1 MDRAAP
7 PRARGLTR
15 RGTWLVLAALAAA
28 CTAVAEPPPAP
39 EGYSERWQRLVDG
52 WVWRPAPDEKAE
64 PLRGKDADDGI
75 VELAPGQWWFA
86 EARLFESFR
95 VVPAEGQQPAGSAL
109 EMYAVTRGS
118 LEVGPRPD
126 HVGMP
131 PPRASLLAE
140 RLPWRERSGEARAEL
155 APGQDADWVGVRC
168 IAKNV
173 ALYRFGLDG
182 YERVTDDESWE
193 RLERAVR
200 QAGSPGDA
208 WPAPT
213 DPQTL
218 PGRDVGRFLRDQRV
232 LLPWGPGSD
241 TAAERQLRGVAW
253 CASDLQSR
261 APVWRH
267 ARVHNC
273 DEADLPRYKDKLG
286 RPWLRAESREIEVDG
301 PCVLRVIARSAVLVK
316 AAEDLGSLDVT
327 VSVGEATWRLRGWPG
342 ADVEETSRIWDGD
355 DFLAGGKPPDR
366 WLVSSPREVRMNV
379 PPGSWK
385 VRVSSLRPVYTLV
398 QELEPIEQREH
409 RSPFRSLEEFSG
421 DDVRSRAAR
430 SVQLEL
436 KGDWRGALE
445 ALGKPE
451 ESRETGD
458 GSSEPEIDWA
468 TWRRLH
474 IALLV
479 GDVAAADS
487 AAPWL
492 ARRMPDLR
500 GDLAAEA
507 RLTLLR
513 YALDTRRDG
522 MAAQIAQWIFDDPPA
537 EPEDFVDALAAWCI
551 GRRPLER
558 MRAWPVSAEP
568 RVLRRFLRDVE
579 ARSIR
584 EVFGTWAELGTI
596 GSTVGGRRWI
606 LPIVAQAGERSL
618 RGDALSAWLNARSSS
633 GSGPWYVS
641 RAADFRGVATGEGF
655 LQVLPAAD
663 WLPPVTL
670 EVHRAAPGALS
681 FGRLRFRDAHNLGLL
696 ALADAHP
703 GEALAAHPVDSGDRV
718 FLWRGNNVVFGAA
731 SVDRRMDA
739 RFEDVPEAVKRTGD
753 VTERWGVLTDLFPLQ
768 GPPGSL
774 PSATFRGENYER
786 AGLLRYRF
794 AVAAR
799 GDRAIS
805 DMDVPFAMYVGP
817 DELPGRRLL
826 WISRAEGE
834 TGDRDTAPGPPVETF
849 APGPAVSGIVLI
861 SAGPA
866 LVRFEAPREW
876 QAYATVSEL
885 ATGATPAEL
894 LIRRAAGSDRLAPS
908 SGLWDPPEG
917 VTGDPQEARDTAAAT
932 LAIEQAPDDLAR
944 AAALE
949 ARARLMYRLGRSQ
962 SVPDLEAAEKLFP
975 ENSLDRDRVSLAL
988 AVVAFRSGDDLEL
1001 RARVEAIVRAGGRS
1015 RELFLLAAV
1024 ASLGTDDLPSARAW
1038 FRQAGL
1044 EPPDASTDLER
1055 LVAVAIDA
1063 PAPAGDP
1070 ADPLMAVM
1078 TDLLR
1083 LRRLDPETQVAPAL
1097 AGIAERCENEALRA
1111 ASRYL
1116 FGRGARFADWALQ
1129 ARLLQPYA
1137 GTADWPPPRGVLA
1150 PLERSRDLRNEEVLA
1165 SPPVVRLAGR
1175 YGAWEAAWMSE
1186 GAELSLALPGP
1197 EVYEFNWRSA
1207 HAVEGGIPRRD
1218 AAPARILVEGL
1229 PGIGTHDVLASEPA
1243 KNVSC
1248 ERLPW
1253 AAPGNVDSWRV
1264 IAPAGQSL
1272 VRVRLLAGAGF
1283 LSVRRLA
1290 GPVWMAWDARSGLKP
1305 PGVPFPPPPDFPAFA
1320 PDPKAAL
1327 IEDLRR
1333 RLDESRR
1340 AGAAPRLSRVE
1351 YIDSLTALGDDL
1363 LFAVLTRAPG
1373 AEPEWVVRALDLYI
1387 KAHADGL
1394 GNAHWQSHYDLS
1406 RILTRWTGV
1415 DLSADLPEFRR
1426 VRISQDLPDD
1436 PAIAVSNALFFPFP
1450 EETATVL
1457 FDSDDAVEWHHRAEA
1472 ELPLHVEIVAAS
1484 DVPGPVLFYELTRD
1498 GKPAVSGELAP
1509 GKRLTVAAGSAK
1521 EALIGIRVGSDRPLA
1536 RVRARARL
1544 LVETADGLIP
1554 VKPERSGLLYR
1565 APAGKRSF
1573 EVRGPTLA
1581 RLETW
1586 DPTDLKATDDPA
1598 QWLAEPAPIA
1608 KTLYQG
1614 IPRTGAAIAEF
1625 DLGHDAFVR
1634 LSVRSVDGAALAA
1647 LSPPPPPTGAIA
1659 GEALAPPA
1667 PDVLP
1672 PPAPGRRESWRLV
1685 EYPGMLETWAEG
1697 FLRDAG
1703 SQAFNE
1709 DSERNEIRG
1718 GVRVHWKAFETPIY
1732 TRLSAYLLKEAGFTP
1747 VHVAQVRFHHYF
1759 LDVPDLDYRIDL
1771 NYAGELLGGG
1781 YYGYSWE
1788 TDVRLRWRQ
1797 PLDEQWIF
1805 FLAGHFNYWWSSL
1818 KDGGLTELP
1827 AHTLIHSNY
1836 RTDHYRWLQFEARLR
1851 AIPWQNTWVDMMA
1864 ATRSEPTLKPW
1875 EPDRYTYG
1883 VQAGAH
1889 YENCF
1894 VELEVD
1900 RIIRTDDAHRARRS
1914 SERGLGLSMAYE
1926 RWLSPGTWMS
1936 AEAGF
1941 RWSPDTH
1948 ARTAHFGLTLRFGG
1962 HSGDR
1967 LDHVDPDSVRFLDYQ
1982 QSRSPWR
1989 P

>member
-1 MDRAAP
+1 M
-7 PRARGLTR
+7 
-15 RGTWLVLAALAAA
+15 AAA
-28 CTAVAEPPPAP
+28 AGAEPPPVP

-52 WVWRPAPDEKAE
+52 WVWRPAPDEKAQ

-75 VELAPGQWWFA
+75 VELAPGEWWFA

-95 VVPAEGQQPAGSAL
+95 VVPAEGQQPPGSAL
-109 EMYAVTRGS
+109 EVHAVTRGS

-131 PPRASLLAE
+131 PPRAALLAE

-168 IAKNV
+168 VAKNV
-173 ALYRFGLDG
+173 ALYRFALDG

-193 RLERAVR
+193 RIERAVR
-200 QAGSPGDA
+200 QAGSPGDP
-208 WPAPT
+208 WPAPD

-218 PGRDVGRFLRDQRV
+218 PGRDVGRFLRAQRM
-232 LLPWGPGSD
+232 LLPWGPEEDSEP
-241 TAAERQLRGVAW
+241 ERRLRGIAW
-253 CASDLQSR
+253 CASDLQAR

-267 ARVHNC
+267 SRIHES
-273 DEADLPRYKDKLG
+273 DEGSAPRFKDKMG
-286 RPWLRAESREIEVDG
+286 RPWRRAETRDVEIDG
-301 PCVLRVIARSAVLVK
+301 PCVLRVIARSSVRVK

-327 VSVGEATWRLRGWPG
+327 VSVGEATLRLRGWPG
-342 ADVEETSRIWDGD
+342 ADVEETSRIWDGE

-366 WLVSSPREVRMNV
+366 WLVSSPRELRFNV
-379 PPGSWK
+379 PPGTWK
-385 VRVSSLRPVYTLV
+385 VRVSSQRPVYTLI
-398 QELEPIEQREH
+398 QELESIEQREH
-409 RSPFRSLEEFSG
+409 RSPFRALEQVEG
-421 DDVRSRAAR
+421 DDARARAAR
-430 SVQLEL
+430 SVQREL
-436 KGDWRGALE
+436 NGDWRGAMDELRREVDRAESVDGGLE
-445 ALGKPE
+445 PPAGA
-451 ESRETGD
+451 
-458 GSSEPEIDWA
+458 DWMV
-468 TWRRLH
+468 WRHLH
-474 IALLV
+474 LALLI
-479 GDVAAADS
+479 GDVAAADF
-487 AAPWL
+487 AAPRL

-522 MAAQIAQWIFDDPPA
+522 MASQIAQWIFDDPPA

-606 LPIVAQAGERSL
+606 LPLVAQAGDRSL

-641 RAADFRGVATGEGF
+641 RAEDFRAVATGEGF
-655 LQVLPAAD
+655 LQILPAAD

-670 EVHRAAPGALS
+670 EVNRAAPGARG
-681 FGRLRFRDAHNLGLL
+681 FGRIRFRDAHNLGLL
-696 ALADAHP
+696 ALGDALP
-703 GEALAAHPVDSGDRV
+703 GEALSARPVEHGDRV

-731 SVDRRMDA
+731 SIERRMDA
-739 RFEDVPEAVKRTGD
+739 RLEDVPDAVKRTGD
-753 VTERWGVLTDLFPLQ
+753 VTERWGVLTDLFPLL
-768 GPPGSL
+768 GPAGSL
-774 PSATFRGENYER
+774 PSATFRGENFER
-786 AGLLRYRF
+786 AGLIRYRF

-799 GDRAIS
+799 GDRATT
-805 DMDVPFAMYVGP
+805 DMDVPFTMYVGP

-834 TGDRDTAPGPPVETF
+834 TGDRDSAPGPPVETY
-849 APGPAVSGIVLI
+849 APGPAVSGVVLV

-866 LVRFEAPREW
+866 LVRIEAPREW
-876 QAYATVSEL
+876 QSYATVSEL
-885 ATGATPAEL
+885 AIGSTPAEL
-894 LIRRAAGSDRLAPS
+894 LIRRAAGSSRLAPP
-908 SGLWDPPEG
+908 SGLWDPPDG
-917 VTGDPQEARDTAAAT
+917 VTGDPREARETAAAT
-932 LAIEQAPDDLAR
+932 LAIEQAPDELAR

-949 ARARLMYRLGRSQ
+949 ARARLMFRLGRSQ
-962 SVPDLEAAEKLFP
+962 SVIDLEAAEKLFP

-988 AVVAFRSGDDLEL
+988 AVVAFRAGDDLEL
-1001 RARVEAIVRAGGRS
+1001 RSRVEQIIRAGGRS

-1038 FRQAGL
+1038 FRQARA
-1044 EPPDASTDLER
+1044 EPEDASTDLER
-1055 LVAVAIDA
+1055 LVAVAIDE
-1063 PAPAGDP
+1063 PAPPGDP
-1070 ADPLMAVM
+1070 SDPLMAVM

-1083 LRRLDPETQVAPAL
+1083 LRRLDPATEVAPTL
-1097 AGIAERCENEALRA
+1097 ARIAERCENEALLA
-1111 ASRYL
+1111 SSRYL

-1129 ARLLQPYA
+1129 ARLVLPYA

-1150 PLERSRDLRNEEVLA
+1150 PLERARDLRSEEVLA
-1165 SPPVVRLAGR
+1165 TPPVVRLAGR
-1175 YGAWEAAWMSE
+1175 YGAWEATWMTE

-1207 HAVEGGIPRRD
+1207 HAVEAGLARRD
-1218 AAPARILVEGL
+1218 AAPARLVVEGL

-1243 KNVSC
+1243 LNVLC

-1253 AAPGNVDSWRV
+1253 AAPGKVDAWRV

-1272 VRVRLLAGAGF
+1272 VRVRLLAGAGY

-1290 GPVWMAWDARSGLKP
+1290 GPVWMAWDARAGARP
-1305 PGVPFPPPPDFPAFA
+1305 AEIPFPPPPDLPAFA
-1320 PDPKAAL
+1320 PDPKAGLVA
-1327 IEDLRR
+1327 DLKR

-1340 AGAAPRLSRVE
+1340 AGAAPRLARAE
-1351 YIDSLTALGDDL
+1351 YIESLTSLGDDL
-1363 LFAVLTRAPG
+1363 LFAVITRAPG
-1373 AEPEWVVRALDLYI
+1373 SEPEWVVRALDLYI

-1394 GNAHWQSHYDLS
+1394 GNSHWQAHYDLS

-1450 EETATVL
+1450 DETATVL
-1457 FDSDDAVEWHHRAEA
+1457 FDNEDSVEWHHRSEA
-1472 ELPLHVEIVAAS
+1472 EDPLHVEIVAAA
-1484 DVPGPVLFYELTRD
+1484 DVSGPALFYELTRD
-1498 GKPAVSGELAP
+1498 GKVIESGPLET
-1509 GKRLTVAAGSAK
+1509 GRRLTVAAGSGT
-1521 EALIGIRVGSDRPLA
+1521 EALVGIRVGSDRPLA

-1544 LVETADGLIP
+1544 MVETPDGLKP
-1554 VKPERSGLLYR
+1554 VQPERSGLLYR
-1565 APAGKRSF
+1565 ASAGKRSF

-1586 DPTDLKATDDPA
+1586 DPTDLRATDDPA
-1598 QWLAEPAPIA
+1598 QWLAAPAPIA
-1608 KTLYQG
+1608 RTLYQG
-1614 IPRTGAAIAEF
+1614 VPRAGAAFADFE
-1625 DLGHDAFVR
+1625 LGHDAFVR

-1647 LSPPPPPTGAIA
+1647 LVPPPPPQGEIA
-1659 GEALAPPA
+1659 GEAQPPPA

-1685 EYPGMLETWAEG
+1685 EYPGMVETWAEG
-1697 FLRDAG
+1697 YLRNAG
-1703 SQAFNE
+1703 SLSYNE
-1709 DSERNEIRG
+1709 DSERNEIRS
-1718 GVRVHWKAFETPIY
+1718 GVRVHWKAFETSIY
-1732 TRLSAYLLKEAGFTP
+1732 TRLSASLLKESGFDP
-1747 VHVAQVRFHHYF
+1747 VHTAQVRFHHYF

-1771 NYAGELLGGG
+1771 DYAGQPLGAG

-1797 PLDEQWIF
+1797 PLDEQWI
-1805 FLAGHFNYWWSSL
+1805 LYLSGSFNYWWSSL
-1818 KDGGLTELP
+1818 KDGGLTERP
-1827 AHTLIHSNY
+1827 PHTLVYSEY
-1836 RTDHYRWLQFEARLR
+1836 RTDHYRWLAFEARLR
-1851 AIPWQNTWVDMMA
+1851 AIPWQNMYVDMTA

-1894 VELEVD
+1894 FELEID
-1900 RIIRTDDAHRARRS
+1900 RIIRIDDAFRARRS
-1914 SERGLGLSMAYE
+1914 SERGLGLSLAYE
-1926 RWLSPGTWMS
+1926 RWLGPGTWMS

-1948 ARTAHFGLTLRFGG
+1948 ARSAHFTLTFRFGG

-1982 QSRSPWR
+1982 QSRSSWR